1 MALLER
7 INTPEDIRKLNF
19 EELKT
24 LSFEIRELIKEVVG
38 KNGGHLSSNLGTV
51 ELIISL
57 LYTFNP
63 PEDKIIF
70 DVGHQCYPYK
80 ILTGRKDKFSLLRRS
95 GGLSGYPSPKESE
108 YDTFFVGHASNSLS
122 LSLGLASARDL
133 NGENYKIVNIIGDGA
148 LTGGEIWE
156 ALNNLGHSKKD
167 ILIVLNDNGMSIS
180 KNVGAFS
187 SYFSKLR
194 AGKFYRDSVNKLNEI
209 LKKRGK
215 FGESLISFINKF
227 KLIVKEA
234 IIPGIVFEE
243 LGIMYFGPFDGHNIT
258 LLIDVFNKVKDI
270 KMPRIVHIITKKGKG
285 IDFAEDDPDIYH
297 SSPPFLI
304 SSKKEE
310 SFSQVFGDEM
320 VKIGEKDKKVVAIT
334 AAMELGTG
342 LKKFKETFPDR
353 FFDVGIA
360 EEHAVSF
367 AGGLA
372 KGGALPFVTIY
383 STFLQRA
390 IDQILLDVSLQKVK
404 VNFAVDRAGLVPED
418 GETHQ
423 GIFDIAYFS
432 FSDDFVIMAPKDG
445 DELRAMLNFS
455 LYEKKPCMIR
465 YPKDSSENLNI
476 KTEINPYEPEI
487 LLEGDDALIISLGK
501 LSFYAYKASLELK
514 EQDLHPMIL
523 NLRFANPIPIF
534 TILKYAEKV
543 KKVLILEEHY
553 YLNGVGSKIIP
564 KLQNIEN
571 IKLIHLAITE
581 TFPTVGTRE
590 ELLKRY
596 KFDKDSIKEVLL
608 NLIGKKIKAW

>member
-1 MALLER
+1 MAILDK
-7 INTPEDIRKLNF
+7 INTPDDLKKLNF
-19 EELKT
+19 DELKI

-70 DVGHQCYPYK
+70 DVGHQCYAYK
-80 ILTGRKDKFSLLRRS
+80 ILTGRKDKFHLLRKK
-95 GGLSGYPSPKESE
+95 GGLSGYPSPRESE

-133 NGENYKIVNIIGDGA
+133 NGESYKIVNIIGDGA

-156 ALNNLGHSKKD
+156 ALNNLGQSKKD

-209 LKKRGK
+209 LKRRGK
-215 FGESLISFINKF
+215 LGESLINLINKF
-227 KLIVKEA
+227 KLIIKEA

-243 LGIMYFGPFDGHNIT
+243 LGIMYFGPFDGHNIP
-258 LLIDVFNKVKDI
+258 LLVDVFSKVKNI
-270 KMPRIVHIITKKGKG
+270 KSPRIVHIITKKGKG
-285 IDFAEDDPDIYH
+285 IDFAEEDPDIYH

-310 SFSQVFGDEM
+310 SFSQIFGDEI
-320 VKIGEKDKKVVAIT
+320 VKIGKKDERVVTIT

-342 LKKFKETFPDR
+342 LKKFKETFPER

-360 EEHAVSF
+360 EEHAVTF

-372 KGGALPFVTIY
+372 KGGKIPFVAIY

-404 VNFAVDRAGLVPED
+404 VNFAVDRAGLVSED

-445 DELRAMLNFS
+445 DELREMLNFS
-455 LYEKKPCMIR
+455 LYENKPCVIR

-476 KTEINPYEPEI
+476 KTEIIPYEPET
-487 LLEGDDALIISLGK
+487 LFEGDDVLIISLGK
-501 LSFYAYKASLELK
+501 LSFYAYKAVLELK
-514 EQDLHPMIL
+514 ELDLNPMLL
-523 NLRFANPIPIF
+523 NIRFANPLPIF
-534 TILKYAEKV
+534 SILKYAEKI
-543 KKVLILEEHY
+543 KRVLILEEHF
-553 YLNGVGSKIIP
+553 YLNGIGSKIIP
-564 KLQNIEN
+564 KLQNIGG
-571 IKLIHLAITE
+571 IKIVHLAINE
-581 TFPTVGTRE
+581 TFPPVGTRE

-596 KFDKDSIKEVLL
+596 KLDKDSIKEVLL
-608 NLIGKKIKAW
+608 NIIGKKIKA

>member
-1 MALLER
+1 MALIDK
-7 INTPEDIRKLNF
+7 INLPDDVKKLNF
-19 EELKT
+19 DELKI
-24 LSFEIRELIKEVVG
+24 LSHEIRDLIKEVVG

-57 LYTFNP
+57 LYVFNP
-63 PEDKIIF
+63 PKDKIIF
-70 DVGHQCYPYK
+70 DVGHQCYAYK
-80 ILTGRKDKFSLLRRS
+80 ILTGRKNTFQFLRKS
-95 GGLSGYPSPKESE
+95 EGLSGYPSPKESE

-122 LSLGLASARDL
+122 LSLGLATARDL
-133 NGENYKIVNIIGDGA
+133 NNESFKIVNIIGDGA

-156 ALNNLGHSKKD
+156 ALNNLGQSKKD

-180 KNVGAFS
+180 KNVGALS

-194 AGKFYRDSVNKLNEI
+194 ARKFYRESVNKLNEI

-215 FGESLISFINKF
+215 FGENLINLINKL

-234 IIPGIVFEE
+234 IIPGIIFEE
-243 LGIMYFGPFDGHNIT
+243 LGIMYFGPFDGHNIP
-258 LLIDVFNKVKDI
+258 LLIDVFSKLKDI
-270 KMPRIVHIITKKGKG
+270 KTPRIVHIITKKGKG
-285 IDFAEDDPDIYH
+285 IDFAEEEPDIYH
-297 SSPPFLI
+297 SSHPFLV
-304 SSKKEE
+304 SSKKEV
-310 SFSQVFGDEM
+310 SFSQIFGDEI
-320 VKIGEKDKKVVAIT
+320 VKIGEKNDNVVTIT
-334 AAMELGTG
+334 AAMEIGTG
-342 LKKFKETFPDR
+342 LKKFKERFPDR

-372 KGGALPFVTIY
+372 KGGLLPFVAIY

-390 IDQILLDVSLQKVK
+390 IDQILLDISLQKVK

-423 GIFDIAYFS
+423 GIFDIGYFS

-445 DELRAMLNFS
+445 DELREMLNFS
-455 LYEKKPCMIR
+455 IYEKRPCVIR

-476 KTEINPYEPEI
+476 KSKIIPYEPEV

-501 LSFYAYKASLELK
+501 ASFYAYNASLELK
-514 EQDLHPMIL
+514 NYDIYPFVL

-534 TILKYAEKV
+534 TVLKYAEKI
-543 KKVLILEEHY
+543 KKVLIIEEHF

-564 KLQNIEN
+564 KLQKIND
-571 IKLIHLAITE
+571 IKTVHLAITE
-581 TFPTVGTRE
+581 TFPPIGTRE

-596 KFDKDSIKEVLL
+596 KLDKDSIKEVLL

>member
-1 MALLER
+1 MAILDK
-7 INTPEDIRKLNF
+7 INSPDDIKKLNF
-19 EELKT
+19 NELKE

-57 LYTFNP
+57 LYTFDP
-63 PEDKIIF
+63 PRDKIIF
-70 DVGHQCYPYK
+70 DVGHQSYAYK
-80 ILTGRKDKFSLLRRS
+80 ILTGRKDKFHLIRRS
-95 GGLSGYPSPKESE
+95 GGISGYPSPKESE

-133 NGENYKIVNIIGDGA
+133 NRENYKIVNIIGDGA

-180 KNVGAFS
+180 KNVGALS

-194 AGKFYRDSVNKLNEI
+194 AGKFYRESVNRLNEI

-215 FGESLISFINKF
+215 FGESLINLINKF

-243 LGIMYFGPFDGHNIT
+243 LGILYFGPFDGHNIP
-258 LLIDVFNKVKDI
+258 LLIDVFTKLKDLKI
-270 KMPRIVHIITKKGKG
+270 PRIVHIITKKGKG
-285 IDFAEDDPDIYH
+285 VDFAEEDPDIYH
-297 SSPPFLI
+297 SSPPFLMHP
-304 SSKKEE
+304 KKEE
-310 SFSQVFGDEM
+310 TFSNVFGDEI
-320 VKIGEKDKKVVAIT
+320 VNIAKRDDRVVAIT

-342 LKKFKETFPDR
+342 LKKFKENFPDR

-372 KGGALPFVTIY
+372 KGGKLPFVAIY

-390 IDQILLDVSLQKVK
+390 VDQILLDVSLQKVK
-404 VNFAVDRAGLVPED
+404 VNFAIDRAGLVPDD

-445 DELRAMLNFS
+445 DELRDMLNFS
-455 LYEKKPCMIR
+455 IYEKKPCVIR
-465 YPKDSSENLNI
+465 YPKDRSENLNI
-476 KTEINPYEPEI
+476 KNEIVPYEPEI
-487 LLEGDDALIISLGK
+487 LLEGDDVLIISLGK
-501 LSFYAYKASLELK
+501 MSFYSYKASLELN
-514 EQDLHPMIL
+514 EYDLHPFLL
-523 NLRFANPIPIF
+523 NLRFANPLPINS
-534 TILKYAEKV
+534 ILKYAEKIR
-543 KKVLILEEHY
+543 KVLIVEEHY

-564 KLQNIEN
+564 KIVNIDG
-571 IKLIHLAITE
+571 IKFVHLAVTE
-581 TFPTVGTRE
+581 TFPPVGTRE
-590 ELLKRY
+590 ELLRRY
-596 KFDKDSIKEVLL
+596 KLDKDSIKEVLL
-608 NLIGKKIKAW
+608 NLIGKKVKA